1 MYPPRNIQVTS
12 QNDSSNQNY
21 KPHRKKSGNKKEKY
35 KSPKCFCSLGNSPRP
50 KEIENFDKDSRKC
63 ACQNN
68 VFQESQ
74 MFSKENMLLRIH
86 NLKARL
92 NYFENKF
99 QIIESD
105 VPPDFLKKSWKQNAN
120 SKLVN
125 TENALKKKKRNV
137 RVQVRSNN
145 STTTTSDTKVNVS
158 KPKKLSILTEKSIQC
173 LAHKSLKNIE
183 SNKSLIVVMK
193 DTKADTL
200 SNSSN
205 ENLLF
210 MRKTLEELKDMTE
223 NLHCKISCMLGNVSS
238 QKSDFGTDTRDS
250 GISSL
255 SHIAL
260 PCNNDVSDDL
270 CKEKYAEITQSVE
283 NVEKKIDRL
292 TDIVEKTLTK
302 DSHCGK

>member
-1 MYPPRNIQVTS
+1 M
-12 QNDSSNQNY
+12 
-21 KPHRKKSGNKKEKY
+21 
-35 KSPKCFCSLGNSPRP
+35 
-50 KEIENFDKDSRKC
+50 ENFDKESRKC
-63 ACQNN
+63 VCQNN
-68 VFQESQ
+68 VSQDSQ

-86 NLKARL
+86 NLKTRL
-92 NYFENKF
+92 NYFENRF

-105 VPPDFLKKSWKQNAN
+105 VPQDFLKKSWKQNAN
-120 SKLVN
+120 NKLVN

-137 RVQVRSNN
+137 RIQVRSK
-145 STTTTSDTKVNVS
+145 SSSTTSDTNVNAS
-158 KPKKLSILTEKSIQC
+158 KHKKFPIITEKSIQC

-183 SNKSLIVVMK
+183 SNKSLIVVMQ

-260 PCNNDVSDDL
+260 PCGEDDIG
-270 CKEKYAEITQSVE
+270 KEKYAEITQSVE

-292 TDIVEKTLTK
+292 TDIVEKTLKK
-302 DSHCGK
+302 DSSCGT